1 VGTDFSAASWW
12 YAIAC
17 LVLAGPCDHPPC
29 ACWLLEAFLQ
39 LFCAHHPGA
48 PPRADSAAVATRAS
62 HGRSATG
69 AFNDE
74 LNYDAT
80 TSRSAVTDAG
90 GAVGVM
96 ASVRRIISSTIVS
109 ARGSGGSARG
119 GGGGGRGG
127 DKKSDGAVVAAGT
140 GHGGDLSASGGPSA
154 ASLRY
159 RGGAAGGAAEGAAGD
174 AIVVPMGGGAGVSDG
189 SDSSVG
195 MPARAGGQ
203 QQPPLHGITT
213 TSQTDGRAVGKLW
226 AIAEAAGGS
235 VTSSVSGSAA
245 LSPSG
250 ADHNPSLP
258 GAVQAS
264 PSGPN
269 GHGKRLST
277 TLASGGVSS
286 ASSAPL
292 SDGATL
298 ISTARDGEAVL
309 LASDDPAGRNGSFSP
324 SGGPT
329 GAKLSLATLALPGIG
344 RSGRIAPEPGPQHG
358 GAAGAYAA
366 ALTSDAEEAL
376 GYGTVSEPVL
386 RGGRWPAPGDGGA
399 TSPSYNKAQSD
410 HGAAAGCCAP
420 CASCLP
426 CRLCRLVGRTW
437 GRASLERKIDICI
450 TVMCAVVYLIGT
462 AIILTAPP
470 KTEGTDL

>member
-1 VGTDFSAASWW
+1 LVAPRDRTSPNCFLIKNSVFPRPRRTAAP
-12 YAIAC
+12 
-17 LVLAGPCDHPPC
+17 L
-29 ACWLLEAFLQ
+29 
-39 LFCAHHPGA
+39 
-48 PPRADSAAVATRAS
+48 ADSAAVATRAS

-69 AFNDE
+69 AFDDD
-74 LNYDAT
+74 LNRDA
-80 TSRSAVTDAG
+80 TSRSAVTEAG

-96 ASVRRIISSTIVS
+96 ASVRRIISNTIVS

-119 GGGGGRGG
+119 SSGGGRGG

-159 RGGAAGGAAEGAAGD
+159 RGGAAGGATETVAGD
-174 AIVVPMGGGAGVSDG
+174 AIVVPMAGGAGVSDG
-189 SDSSVG
+189 SESSIG
-195 MPARAGGQ
+195 MPARAGVQQQ

-235 VTSSVSGSAA
+235 VASPVSGASYA

-250 ADHNPSLP
+250 ADHNPALP

-292 SDGATL
+292 SDGAAL
-298 ISTARDGEAVL
+298 INTARDGEAVL
-309 LASDDPAGRNGSFSP
+309 LASDDPAGRTGSFSP
-324 SGGPT
+324 SGGPA
-329 GAKLSLATLALPGIG
+329 GAKMSLATLALPGIG
-344 RSGRIAPEPGPQHG
+344 RSGRIAPEPGAQHG

-366 ALTSDAEEAL
+366 AMTSDAEEGLA
-376 GYGTVSEPVL
+376 YGTASEAVL
-386 RGGRWPAPGDGGA
+386 QGGRWPAPGDDGA
-399 TSPSYNKAQSD
+399 TSPSYSKAQGD

-420 CASCLP
+420 CAGCLP

-450 TVMCAVVYLIGT
+450 TVLCAVVYLIGT
-462 AIILTAPP
+462 AIILTVPP